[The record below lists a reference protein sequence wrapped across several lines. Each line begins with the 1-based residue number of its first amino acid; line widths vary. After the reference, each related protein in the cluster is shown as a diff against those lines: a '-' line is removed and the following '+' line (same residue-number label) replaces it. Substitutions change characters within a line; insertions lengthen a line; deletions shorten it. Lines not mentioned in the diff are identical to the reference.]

1 MLFNWYYSLGPLAEA
16 VVSQDYSFDRKGSRR
31 NFCPL
36 PLTVL
41 TPSLLQAPFLNKAGT
56 TIHRTSFFF
65 FFVNLLLKAL
75 ISSVWCFTTV
85 LHLGLKRMLK
95 KEEVQIGGQGQDVF
109 WAAFTAAVVS
119 FLTLQTE
126 AEVLSP
132 WGLCPSAVRHTSLLA
147 AGGPVDKHEV
157 KCGV

>member
-41 TPSLLQAPFLNKAGT
+41 TPSLLQAPFLNKTGT

-65 FFVNLLLKAL
+65 FCKPSIESFDQFSLMFYHSATLRAQKDA
-75 ISSVWCFTTV
+75 
-85 LHLGLKRMLK
+85 
-95 KEEVQIGGQGQDVF
+95 EERGGANRWPGTRFF
-109 WAAFTAAVVS
+109 WAVFAAAVVS

-132 WGLCPSAVRHTSLLA
+132 WGLCPSAVRHTFLLA
-147 AGGPVDKHEV
+147 AGGPADKHEV